1 MRRTAALFIFLWGVM
16 PAMAGEPSSAY
27 TPFDLAKCTQ
37 VAAPD
42 EYVFEGSWSCPGY
55 DGIDIFQSGADARS
69 YVAFGKNPAEHC
81 SAKKTF
87 NPFNTALSPIEWRL
101 VDGKPFAAIERWSI
115 ADDQG
120 GQAGTWLV
128 VTALRGEDSC
138 PVHYVAGSYPDAN
151 AQGYVQLP
159 NVDPVTEMVDLISS
173 SRSYE
178 ANVTAMQTA
187 KTRFSKTLD
196 IRR

>member
-151 AQGYVQLP
+151 AQARRAADDLARDFDCENDVP
-159 NVDPVTEMVDLISS
+159 TVDSKIGPPPIAMVSCRELSD
-173 SRSYE
+173 
-178 ANVTAMQTA
+178 
-187 KTRFSKTLD
+187 D
-196 IRR
+196 